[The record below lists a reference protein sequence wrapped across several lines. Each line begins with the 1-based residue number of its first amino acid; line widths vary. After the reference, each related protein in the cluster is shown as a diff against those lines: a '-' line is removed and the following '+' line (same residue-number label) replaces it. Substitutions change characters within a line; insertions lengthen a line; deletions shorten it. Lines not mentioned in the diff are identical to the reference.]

1 MAKLIYSKYL
11 WGTLDDAVIVQTD
24 DGHYLVQRAASVDKR
39 GRYRGSD
46 YPVKIF
52 DTLAEAR
59 AYFNEAFCLT
69 AKQEKK

>member
-11 WGTLDDAVIVQTD
+11 WGTLDDAVIIQTD
-24 DGHYLVQRAASVDKR
+24 EGHFLVQRGATVDKR
-39 GRYRGSD
+39 GGYRGSD

-52 DTLAEAR
+52 DTLVEAR

-69 AKQEKK
+69 TKQEKQ